1 MVTDDHPKELFK
13 DGWAAELVDLAKL
26 GTKALLDARVSLYD
40 TGGRVSNHEKISE
53 GATQAGKFL
62 GHLKEAIGQ
71 AVSII
76 NTHKTWLEVVPYR
89 YRLTGVDFS
98 GGNTIKVDFQGDYPE
113 AENFSLF
120 YQRGSKRW
128 GNTLN
133 HGDLVVRSGMSS
145 HYLEGI
151 TDLLDVFIE
160 SNHFD
165 NLINKDR
172 YENASSCFDF
182 SKISKQGDRDRLNKL
197 LSDTTFLNLIQENKL
212 RDVLDS
218 YGVYQQSQAARK
230 TDLRLKNIIAKACTF
245 HEMPLPPG
253 AFCKAKDTEDMGDK
267 SGIYFGWRNSKCFY
281 VGRSINIKNRLKSH
295 QTISLSDDVSWLEM
309 PDEDTHANEL
319 FYIWLLQPESNGQ
332 MKAAER
338 SVNPPAVV
346 HPPTFLDQ
354 LTPTPE
360 KLAESLAGIDTGMLG
375 INLSPIKI
383 KLTPNKTNPPMI
395 TKPAS

>member
-1 MVTDDHPKELFK
+1 MIKPECPNEI
-13 DGWAAELVDLAKL
+13 DGNGWGVKLSGLAKS
-26 GTKALLDARVSLYD
+26 GTGSLLQANKSLEYSSS
-40 TGGRVSNHEKISE
+40 TRRSKHQEISD
-53 GATQAGKFL
+53 GATQAGQFL
-62 GHLKEAIGQ
+62 KHFEQ
-71 AVSII
+71 ALSDATEII
-76 NTHKTWLEVVPYR
+76 AAHRKWLEVVPYR
-89 YRLTGVDFS
+89 YRATR
-98 GGNTIKVDFQGDYPE
+98 IDFQGGDVNIFFEGSGAE
-113 AENFSLF
+113 AKDFTLN
-120 YQRGSKRW
+120 YQTGNKRW
-128 GNTLN
+128 GHSLT
-133 HGDLVVRSGMSS
+133 HGDLVVQSGMSS

-151 TDLLDVFIE
+151 TDILEVFIQ

-172 YENASSCFDF
+172 YENAHSCFDF
-182 SKISKQGDRDRLNKL
+182 SKIFKQGDRDRLYKL

-395 TKPAS
+395 PKSVS